1 MGADAAMAAR
11 LRLAARLRS
20 LRAGRDLPAQRAAG
34 ALGSSPAKVSRIE
47 SGRVP
52 AQPGDVE
59 ALLDLYGVSDPVEQQ
74 ALLDLAGQAG
84 RAGWWDSFPEPLPAS
99 LKHAL
104 SLEAAADVIEIVDS
118 QAVPALLQTPDYARA
133 VAAAGLRG
141 TWRAGMNP
149 WVLARRRQ
157 LMQEAS
163 GPQLWAVI
171 GSAAVRRPPG
181 GNVAVLRRQIEHLM
195 SAANVAIQLIPES
208 EPAELAGAGPFT
220 YLRFM
225 HMDLSD
231 VVLFEQLTDT
241 AIVDRSSDVAQYW
254 ELFTLMVVS
263 ALTADESRQALG
275 EILRELELTGPPLG
289 PRGACDRPGRSASTA
304 DTGVPAAWWHARPPQ
319 FTGAGAVYRSKR
331 VMSSSR
337 LIRPGCTV
345 YRPTAVLTS
354 GQQEAF
360 ALQIVVSHRTVREDG
375 CAGAGLRPS
384 DRWSQA
390 EPP

>member
-20 LRAGRDLPAQRAAG
+20 LRAERDLPAQRAAG

-59 ALLDLYGVSDPVEQQ
+59 ALLDLYEVSDPVEQQ
-74 ALLDLAGQAG
+74 ALLDLADRAG
-84 RAGWWDSFPEPLPAS
+84 RAGWWDSFSEPLPAS

-149 WVLARRRQ
+149 WILARRRQ
-157 LMQEAS
+157 LLQEAS

-181 GNVAVLRRQIEHLM
+181 GDVGVLRRQIEHLM
-195 SAANVAIQLIPES
+195 SAANLAIQLIPES

-220 YLRFM
+220 YLRFT
-225 HMDLSD
+225 HPDLSD

-241 AIVDRSSDVAQYW
+241 AILDRSSDVAQYW

-275 EILRELELTGPPLG
+275 EILRKLRLTGAPPGSRGICDKPGALG
-289 PRGACDRPGRSASTA
+289 LGGPCRGAGGQVTCPATPVHGRGS
-304 DTGVPAAWWHARPPQ
+304 GVP
-319 FTGAGAVYRSKR
+319 
-331 VMSSSR
+331 
-337 LIRPGCTV
+337 
-345 YRPTAVLTS
+345 
-354 GQQEAF
+354 E
-360 ALQIVVSHRTVREDG
+360 
-375 CAGAGLRPS
+375 
-384 DRWSQA
+384 
-390 EPP
+390 

>member
-11 LRLAARLRS
+11 LRLAARLSS
-20 LRAGRDLPAQRAAG
+20 LRAERDLPAQRAAG

-59 ALLDLYGVSDPVEQQ
+59 ALLDLYEVSDPVEQQ

-84 RAGWWDSFPEPLPAS
+84 RAGWWDSFPEPLPAR

-171 GSAAVRRPPG
+171 GSAAMRRPPG
-181 GNVAVLRRQIEHLM
+181 GNVGVLRRQIEHLM
-195 SAANVAIQLIPES
+195 SASNVAIQLIPES
-208 EPAELAGAGPFT
+208 AG
-220 YLRFM
+220 
-225 HMDLSD
+225 
-231 VVLFEQLTDT
+231 
-241 AIVDRSSDVAQYW
+241 
-254 ELFTLMVVS
+254 
-263 ALTADESRQALG
+263 
-275 EILRELELTGPPLG
+275 
-289 PRGACDRPGRSASTA
+289 
-304 DTGVPAAWWHARPPQ
+304 
-319 FTGAGAVYRSKR
+319 
-331 VMSSSR
+331 
-337 LIRPGCTV
+337 
-345 YRPTAVLTS
+345 
-354 GQQEAF
+354 
-360 ALQIVVSHRTVREDG
+360 
-375 CAGAGLRPS
+375 
-384 DRWSQA
+384 
-390 EPP
+390 